1 MTSPVNVVRK
11 MNLKIYI
18 SIILALVTSALP
30 AQKVTFK
37 GRVTDENRNPIEI
50 ANIKV
55 VGESV
60 GTVADL
66 NGNYQLTCE
75 SRDSLVLSFSML
87 GYQTRKR
94 SFRNPVDTIVLN
106 VVLPS
111 IDMTLQAVEVVDKER
126 QMGSTQKIGMPGKLR
141 LNPSSSGGSIEDIIK
156 SQAGVSSH
164 NELSSQYNV
173 RGGNFDENS
182 VYVNSI
188 EVYRPLLIRAG
199 QQEGLSF
206 VNPDMVGAI
215 AFSTGGFEA
224 KYGDKMSSV
233 LDITYRKP
241 REFESTASAGLL
253 GASLYAGWGNSNVSF
268 SNSVRYKS
276 NRYLLGT
283 LDTKGEYEPEFI
295 DYQAFFD
302 WRITGKL
309 NLSVIANVARNEYMF
324 TPSDRTTSFG
334 TLENVKEF
342 KVYFGGW
349 ESDLFNTLFGA
360 VSLNYAPNEYNMF
373 TLQTSA
379 FSTREEETYDIIGEY
394 WLDDINSDRTMAVGG
409 YMEHARNYLDADVR
423 TVSLSGKHYL
433 ASNDMRWGVEYK
445 REVFSD
451 NMREWEL
458 RDSAGYNIPNSSSVL
473 RPVYS
478 LLSRSSCST
487 DKFSAYIQNT
497 YKFSCS
503 LGLVSL
509 TAGVRLSHWSWNN
522 ELLFSPR
529 LSVGLVPE
537 FNKDL
542 TLRLAAGVYYQTPF
556 YKEMRDTVTA
566 GGITTVRLNENIK
579 SQRSIHF
586 VAGCD
591 YRFEMLGR
599 PFKFTAEAYYKKL
612 DNLIPYNVDNV
623 RIVYYGEN
631 CAKGYAT
638 GLDLKLF
645 GEFVPG
651 TDSWITFSILDTK
664 ERINGGDWLP
674 RPTNSR
680 FNASLYFTDFFPGT
694 DRWKMSL
701 QAAYADGLPFGPP
714 HTGREKQR
722 FNAPAYKRVDIGMSY
737 RLLNNED
744 DIYRTGI
751 YRYMRNVWLGIDA
764 FNLLDINNVNSYY
777 WVSDVD
783 NNNYAV
789 PNYLTGRRLNF
800 RLLIEL

>member
-1 MTSPVNVVRK
+1 MTSPVNVARK

-111 IDMTLQAVEVVDKER
+111 LDMTLQAVEVVDKER
-126 QMGSTQKIGMPGKLR
+126 QMGSTQKIDMPGKLR
-141 LNPSSSGGSIEDIIK
+141 LNPSSSGGGIEDIIK

-182 VYVNSI
+182 VYVNGI

-409 YMEHARNYLDADVR
+409 YMEHARNYLDTDVR

-497 YKFSCS
+497 YKFSSS

-509 TAGVRLSHWSWNN
+509 TAGARLSHWSWNN

-529 LSVGLVPE
+529 VSVGLVPE